1 MKKIKIPCSFQTI
14 STPSEDKRLV
24 KCSIKVQHDKENLNG
39 SYFDKADIEKCSLS
53 SLRMTPIL
61 GSIIFDEDSEEYR
74 LNGHDMEYKIV
85 KNEDGY
91 DLKVH
96 HIERIYGMVSPDAE
110 IYFEYDEEKDKHY
123 LMTEGYLW
131 KNYMD
136 ELEDVLNKKDGQTQV
151 SMEISAND
159 FFEREDGL
167 TQITDYTYEGITL
180 LGVQEAMV
188 GANLQL
194 FSEDTMSKLKA
205 SMEELVQVY
214 SLEKEE
220 DTLEDNKEN
229 VIDEPKQEFGLSVQ
243 NITDQIFTRLGER
256 VIEVEDYWGDKYKT
270 REFYFIDVLPNEQI
284 TIVEKSNCSGRE
296 YVGIPYSLNEDV
308 VALDYDNAKSYIQ
321 EWREMSGDV
330 EPKVY
335 SVEDVEFK
343 EHIMNKFNSIDT
355 HEKELEELET
365 IKNSYSELV
374 AKVEEMKDYE
384 ELKEFK
390 QSYDKAQYEVEIKE
404 ITSKFELEVEDYQEL
419 QEKALNGEI
428 AKEQY
433 EKELYCIL
441 GMKQMSNKFNFT
453 KVEKST
459 HEVKV
464 KIENKT
470 SSVYGELGK
479 KYSK

>member
-1 MKKIKIPCSFQTI
+1 MKKIKIPCSFETI
-14 STPSEDKRLV
+14 SSPSEDKRLV
-24 KCSIKVQHDKENLNG
+24 KCLIKVQHDKDNLNG
-39 SYFDKADIEKCSLS
+39 SYFDKADIEKCSLK
-53 SLRMTPIL
+53 SLKFTPIL
-61 GSIIFDEDSEEYR
+61 GSVIFDEDSEEYR

-85 KNEDGY
+85 KTEDGY

-110 IYFEYDEEKDKHY
+110 IYFEYDEEKDKYY

-136 ELEDVLNKKDGQTQV
+136 ELEDILNKKDGQTQV

-180 LGVQEAMV
+180 LGVQEAMI

-205 SMEELVQVY
+205 NMEELVQVY

-220 DTLEDNKEN
+220 DTLENNNEN

-243 NITDQIFTRLGER
+243 NITDQIYTQLNSRT
-256 VIEVEDYWGDKYKT
+256 VKVKDYWGDEYDA
-270 REFYFIDVLPNEQI
+270 REFYFIDVLPEDK
-284 TIVEKSNCSGRE
+284 VVVVASGDYSARQ
-296 YVGIPYSLNEDV
+296 YFGISYSVNEDV
-308 VALDYDNAKSYIQ
+308 VTLDFDNKKNYIQ

-330 EPKVY
+330 EPRVY
-335 SVEDVEFK
+335 SVEDAEFK
-343 EHIMNKFNSIDT
+343 EHIINKFNSIDK

-365 IKNSYSELV
+365 LKTTYSELV

-384 ELKEFK
+384 ELKQFK
-390 QSYDKAQYEVEIKE
+390 QSYDKAQYESEIKE
-404 ITSKFELEVEDYQEL
+404 ITSKFELDVEDYEEL
-419 QEKALNGEI
+419 EVKALNGEI

-441 GMKQMSNKFNFT
+441 GMKQMTNKSNFS
-453 KVEKST
+453 KVDKST
-459 HEVKV
+459 HEVKI
-464 KIENKT
+464 KIENKN
-470 SSVYGELGK
+470 SSIYGELGK